1 MPSMKILFDSPLR
14 GSIVGPSLIHP
25 SSNTMMLALP
35 GHPHLTYCTNIHPGE
50 SWAEVRA
57 NIERY
62 VLQVKSHI
70 APDRLFGIGLRLSH
84 QAAVAL
90 SKPDILKAF
99 VQFLDTHG
107 LYVFTINGF
116 PYGPFHGQ
124 AVKEQVYLPDWLDER
139 RLGYTDELAQLL
151 AKLLPSDR
159 KVPNLEGSI
168 STVPG
173 AFQAR
178 IAGDEEEASIAARLL
193 RHLAVLHGIRDRTG
207 RVISLALEPEPCCM
221 LETVGDTIRFFQRH
235 LFSKQA
241 QSRFSALT
249 GLTQAGSEEFLQRHL
264 GVCLDACHMAVEF
277 EDPVTAIRSFQ
288 AAGIR
293 ISKIQLS
300 AGLNVVFGRDSE
312 ERLALLERFNDG
324 VYLHQVVER
333 NRKTLIRYRD
343 LPEAVKAASGDMR
356 SVEWRIHC
364 HVPLCREHL
373 GPFMSTQAF
382 VRTLMAMLCE
392 EPVSPHLEIE
402 TYTWSVLPQEYR
414 DEDIVTSVVREM
426 RWILDQCG
434 CPSNE

>member
-1 MPSMKILFDSPLR
+1 
-14 GSIVGPSLIHP
+14 
-25 SSNTMMLALP
+25 MMLALP
-35 GHPHLTYCTNIHPGE
+35 GRPHLTYCTNIHPGE

-57 NIERY
+57 NIEQY
-62 VLQVKSHI
+62 VVQVKSHI

-84 QAAVAL
+84 RAAQAL
-90 SKPDILKAF
+90 SEPNALNAF
-99 VQFLDTHG
+99 LQFLDTHG

-124 AVKEQVYLPDWLDER
+124 PVKEQVYLPDWLDDR
-139 RLGYTDELAQLL
+139 RLAYTNELAELL
-151 AKLLPSDR
+151 AKLLPPDE
-159 KVPNLEGSI
+159 KVPNLEGSV

-178 IAGDEEEASIAARLL
+178 IAGEKEEADIAARLL
-193 RHLAVLHGIRDRTG
+193 RHLAALHGIRDRTG
-207 RVISLALEPEPCCM
+207 RVIALALEPEPCCM
-221 LETVGDTIRFFQRH
+221 LESVSDTIRFFRRH

-249 GLTQAGSEEFLQRHL
+249 GLTQTDSEEFLHRHL
-264 GVCLDACHMAVEF
+264 GVCLDACHMAIEY
-277 EDPVTAIRSFQ
+277 EDPVAAVRSFQ

-300 AGLNVVFGRDSE
+300 AGLAVAFDRDSE
-312 ERLALLERFNDG
+312 ERLASLERFNDG

-333 NRKTLIRYRD
+333 RQGMLARYCD
-343 LPEAVKAASGDMR
+343 LPEAVKAASGDLE

-382 VRTLMAMLCE
+382 VRTLMAMLGDE
-392 EPVSPHLEIE
+392 SVSPHLEIE
-402 TYTWSVLPQEYR
+402 TYTWSVLPRDYR

-426 RWILDQCG
+426 QWILEQCG
-434 CPSNE
+434 RPASE

>member
-1 MPSMKILFDSPLR
+1 
-14 GSIVGPSLIHP
+14 
-25 SSNTMMLALP
+25 MMLVLP
-35 GHPHLTYCTNIHPGE
+35 GYPHLTYCTNIHPGE
-50 SWAEVRA
+50 SWAEVRG

-62 VLQVKSHI
+62 VVQVKSRI
-70 APDRLFGIGLRLSH
+70 APNRLFGIGLRLSR
-84 QAAVAL
+84 QAAEAL
-90 SKPDILKAF
+90 SKPDALNALL
-99 VQFLDTHG
+99 QLLDTHG

-124 AVKEQVYLPDWLDER
+124 AVKEQVYLPDWLDEP
-139 RLGYTDELAQLL
+139 RLTYTNDLAELL
-151 AKLLPSDR
+151 AKLLPPDQ

-173 AFQAR
+173 AFQSR
-178 IAGDEEEASIAARLL
+178 ITGEDDEVRIAARLL

-221 LETVGDTIRFFQRH
+221 LEAVDDTIRFFQRH

-241 QSRFSALT
+241 RSRLSSMT
-249 GLTQAGSEEFLQRHL
+249 GLTQAESEEFLHRHL
-264 GVCLDACHMAVEF
+264 GVCLDACHLAVEY
-277 EDPVTAIRSFQ
+277 EDPVTAVRSFQ

-300 AGLNVVFGRDSE
+300 AGLTVAFDRDPE
-312 ERLALLERFNDG
+312 ERLASLERFNDG

-333 NRKTLIRYRD
+333 REETLIRYRD
-343 LPEAVKAASGDMR
+343 LPEAVKAASGDLR

-373 GPFMSTQAF
+373 GPFLSTQAS
-382 VRTLMAMLCE
+382 VRTLMAMLRE

-414 DEDIVTSVVREM
+414 NENIVTSIVREM
-426 RWILDQCG
+426 QWIIEQCG
-434 CPSNE
+434 CPSSE

>member
-1 MPSMKILFDSPLR
+1 
-14 GSIVGPSLIHP
+14 
-25 SSNTMMLALP
+25 MMLALP
-35 GHPHLTYCTNIHPGE
+35 GRPHLTYCTNIHPGE

-57 NIERY
+57 NIEQY
-62 VLQVKSHI
+62 VVQVKSHI
-70 APDRLFGIGLRLSH
+70 APDRLFGVGLRLSH
-84 QAAVAL
+84 QAAEAL
-90 SKPDILKAF
+90 SKPDVLEAF

-124 AVKEQVYLPDWLDER
+124 AVKEQVYLPDWLDEP
-139 RLGYTDELAQLL
+139 RLTYTNGLAELL
-151 AKLLPSDR
+151 AKLLPPDS

-178 IAGDEEEASIAARLL
+178 IMGEEDEASVAARLL
-193 RHLAVLHGIRDRTG
+193 RHLAVLHGIHERTG
-207 RVISLALEPEPCCM
+207 RIISLSLEPEPCCL
-221 LETVGDTIRFFQRH
+221 LETVGDTIRFVQRH
-235 LFSKQA
+235 CFSRQA
-241 QSRFSALT
+241 QSRFSSLT
-249 GLTQAGSEEFLQRHL
+249 GLTLAESEGFLQRHL
-264 GVCLDACHMAVEF
+264 GVCLDACHMAVEC
-277 EDPVTAIRSFQ
+277 EDPVAAVRSFQ
-288 AAGIR
+288 RAGIR

-300 AGLNVVFGRDSE
+300 AGLHVAFDRDPE

-333 NRKTLIRYRD
+333 RQGALIRYRD

-364 HVPLCREHL
+364 HVPLSREHL
-373 GPFMSTQAF
+373 GPFTSTQAF
-382 VRTLMAMLCE
+382 MRTLMSMLHE

-414 DEDIVTSVVREM
+414 DENIVTSIVREM
-426 RWILDQCG
+426 QWILDQCSY
-434 CPSNE
+434 PSRE

>member
-1 MPSMKILFDSPLR
+1 
-14 GSIVGPSLIHP
+14 
-25 SSNTMMLALP
+25 MMLALP

-50 SWAEVRA
+50 SWDEVRA
-57 NIERY
+57 NIEQY
-62 VLQVKSHI
+62 VIQVKSHI

-84 QAAVAL
+84 QAAQGL
-90 SKPDILKAF
+90 SKPDTLNAF
-99 VQFLDTHG
+99 LQLLDTHG

-124 AVKEQVYLPDWLDER
+124 AVKDRVYLPDWLDER
-139 RLGYTDELAQLL
+139 RLAYTNELAELL
-151 AKLLPSDR
+151 AKLLPPDK

-173 AFQAR
+173 AFQTR
-178 IAGDEEEASIAARLL
+178 IAGDKEEAGIAARLL
-193 RHLAVLHGIRDRTG
+193 RHLAVLHGIQDRTG

-221 LETVGDTIRFFQRH
+221 LETVDETVRFFQRY

-241 QSRFSALT
+241 QSHFSALT
-249 GLTQAGSEEFLQRHL
+249 GLTQANSEEFLHRHL
-264 GVCLDACHMAVEF
+264 GVCLDACHMAVEY
-277 EDPVTAIRSFQ
+277 EDPVAAVGSFQ
-288 AAGIR
+288 AASIR

-300 AGLNVVFGRDSE
+300 AGLTVALDRDSE

-333 NRKTLIRYRD
+333 RQGMLVRYCD
-343 LPEAVKAASGDMR
+343 LPEAVKAASRDLG
-356 SVEWRIHC
+356 SVEWRVHC

-373 GPFMSTQAF
+373 GPFLSTQAF
-382 VRTLMAMLCE
+382 VRTLMAMLRVE
-392 EPVSPHLEIE
+392 SVSPHLEIE

-434 CPSNE
+434 CSSSE

>member
-1 MPSMKILFDSPLR
+1 
-14 GSIVGPSLIHP
+14 
-25 SSNTMMLALP
+25 LP

-57 NIERY
+57 DIEQY
-62 VLQVKSHI
+62 VVQVKSHI
-70 APDRLFGIGLRLSH
+70 GRDRLFGIGLRLSH
-84 QAAVAL
+84 QAAQEL
-90 SKPDILKAF
+90 SKPDALNAF

-107 LYVFTINGF
+107 LYVFTLNGF

-124 AVKEQVYLPDWLDER
+124 PVKEQVYLPDWLDDR
-139 RLGYTDELAQLL
+139 RLAYTNELAELL
-151 AKLLPSDR
+151 ATLLPPDK

-178 IAGDEEEASIAARLL
+178 IAGHEEEAGIAARLL

-207 RVISLALEPEPCCM
+207 RVISLALEPEPRCM
-221 LETVGDTIRFFQRH
+221 LETVGDTIRFFQRYF
-235 LFSKQA
+235 FSKQA

-249 GLTQAGSEEFLQRHL
+249 GMTQAESEGFLQRHL
-264 GVCLDACHMAVEF
+264 GVCLDACHMAIEY
-277 EDPVTAIRSFQ
+277 EDPVAAVRSFQ

-300 AGLNVVFGRDSE
+300 AGLTVAFDRDSK
-312 ERLALLERFNDG
+312 ERLASLERFNDG

-333 NRKTLIRYRD
+333 RQGTLIRYRD
-343 LPEAVKAASGDMR
+343 LPEAVKATSGDLQ

-373 GPFMSTQAF
+373 GPFLSTQAF
-382 VRTLMAMLCE
+382 VRTLMAMLRDE
-392 EPVSPHLEIE
+392 SVSSHLEIE
-402 TYTWSVLPQEYR
+402 TYTWSVLPPEYR
-414 DEDIVTSVVREM
+414 GEDIVTSVVREM
-426 RWILDQCG
+426 QWILEQCG
-434 CPSNE
+434 CPSSE

>member
-1 MPSMKILFDSPLR
+1 
-14 GSIVGPSLIHP
+14 
-25 SSNTMMLALP
+25 MMLALP

-50 SWAEVRA
+50 SWDEVRA
-57 NIERY
+57 NIEQY
-62 VLQVKSHI
+62 VVQVKSHI
-70 APDRLFGIGLRLSH
+70 APDRLFGIGLRLSDR
-84 QAAVAL
+84 AAEAL
-90 SKPDILKAF
+90 SKPDALDALL
-99 VQFLDTHG
+99 QLLDTHG

-124 AVKEQVYLPDWLDER
+124 AVKEQVYLPDWLDDC
-139 RLGYTDELAQLL
+139 RLAYTDRLAELL
-151 AKLLPSDR
+151 AKLLPPE
-159 KVPNLEGSI
+159 KKMPNLEGSI

-178 IAGDEEEASIAARLL
+178 ITGHEDEASIGRRLL
-193 RHLAVLHGIRDRTG
+193 RHLVVLHGIRERTG
-207 RVISLALEPEPCCM
+207 RVIALALEPEPCCM
-221 LETVGDTIRFFQRH
+221 LETVGETVRFFQRH

-249 GLTQAGSEEFLQRHL
+249 GLTQADSEKFLHRHL
-264 GVCLDACHMAVEF
+264 GVCLDACHMAIEYENPLAAV
-277 EDPVTAIRSFQ
+277 RSFQ

-300 AGLNVVFGRDSE
+300 AGLTVAFDRDPK

-333 NRKTLIRYRD
+333 RQGTLIRYRD
-343 LPEAVKAASGDMR
+343 LPEAVNAASGDLR

-373 GPFMSTQAF
+373 GPFLSTQAF
-382 VRTLMAMLCE
+382 VRTLMAMLRDE
-392 EPVSPHLEIE
+392 SVSPHLEIE
-402 TYTWSVLPQEYR
+402 TYTWSVLPQDYR

-426 RWILDQCG
+426 QWILEQCG
-434 CPSNE
+434 CPSSD

>member
-1 MPSMKILFDSPLR
+1 
-14 GSIVGPSLIHP
+14 
-25 SSNTMMLALP
+25 
-35 GHPHLTYCTNIHPGE
+35 
-50 SWAEVRA
+50 
-57 NIERY
+57 
-62 VLQVKSHI
+62 
-70 APDRLFGIGLRLSH
+70 LSH
-84 QAAVAL
+84 QVAEAL
-90 SKPDILKAF
+90 SKPDALDALL
-99 VQFLDTHG
+99 QLLDTHG

-124 AVKEQVYLPDWLDER
+124 AVKEQVYLPDWLDDR
-139 RLGYTDELAQLL
+139 RLTYTNELAELL
-151 AKLLPSDR
+151 AKLLPPDE

-173 AFQAR
+173 AFHTR
-178 IAGDEEEASIAARLL
+178 IAGHEDEASIAARLL
-193 RHLAVLHGIRDRTG
+193 RHLARLHGIRDRTG

-221 LETVGDTIRFFQRH
+221 LETVGETIRFFQLH

-241 QSRFSALT
+241 QSRFSAMT
-249 GLTQAGSEEFLQRHL
+249 GLTQADSEGFLHHHL
-264 GVCLDACHMAVEF
+264 GVCLDACHMAVEY
-277 EDPVTAIRSFQ
+277 EDPVAAVRSFQ

-300 AGLNVVFGRDSE
+300 AGLTVAFDRDSE

-333 NRKTLIRYRD
+333 CQGTLIRYRD
-343 LPEAVKAASGDMR
+343 LPEAVNAASEDLR

-373 GPFMSTQAF
+373 GPFLSTQAF
-382 VRTLMAMLCE
+382 VRTLMAMLRVE
-392 EPVSPHLEIE
+392 SVSPHLEIE

-434 CPSNE
+434 CSSSE